1 MIKYQTYNINKIIL
15 TNEVLNSYIIKFW
28 QDVFSPIIENS
39 KAVKHLMIICKV
51 KYSDDKFGGY
61 KTIAPLRRVEFNDQ
75 ELFTGYLQERLGILI
90 DSYQP
95 LTISEIIF
103 SYIIKDGK
111 VNASDR
117 ILLED
122 LSDKEIVFHDF
133 NRIKLPI
140 SMDPEDYGTVRSKSL
155 LESYTRYI
163 VSDNKR
169 IYEIDVSLDEITNK
183 VTILGLSDFK
193 WIDSKF
199 GEGFKREIGKT
210 TLHFID
216 GEIVLVEK
224 QLNAKAFRR
233 LRSKF

>member
-103 SYIIKDGK
+103 SYIIKEMGK
-111 VNASDR
+111 
-117 ILLED
+117 
-122 LSDKEIVFHDF
+122 
-133 NRIKLPI
+133 
-140 SMDPEDYGTVRSKSL
+140 
-155 LESYTRYI
+155 
-163 VSDNKR
+163 
-169 IYEIDVSLDEITNK
+169 
-183 VTILGLSDFK
+183 
-193 WIDSKF
+193 
-199 GEGFKREIGKT
+199 
-210 TLHFID
+210 
-216 GEIVLVEK
+216 
-224 QLNAKAFRR
+224 
-233 LRSKF
+233 